1 MFWTFQKKFLVAHG
15 DTIWQLPN
23 LVATQRSALR
33 NQIRADQNRIIQKK
47 IKIELTMQRCWDIKA
62 WQKNYDIVGR
72 YMALERRRRQTSQL
86 LLGSKPDHHAGR
98 V

>member
-47 IKIELTMQRCWDIKA
+47 DQNRINDAKMLGYK
-62 WQKNYDIVGR
+62 G
-72 YMALERRRRQTSQL
+72 MAKKL
-86 LLGSKPDHHAGR
+86 
-98 V
+98 